1 MIDYD
6 SKHLN
11 EDKIEIQNEGYIYR
25 NFNKIEFSKNEKVTN
40 IFEKLLKIKSIENNI
55 NLELNEYK
63 LDDDENIITPNS
75 TWFLLRKDFLDEKMN
90 EYNLKEGDILKLGR
104 ITIRIKSIKLQK
116 NSVINNFREILLDKN
131 TKNIKE
137 PKNIQQNKSCRICY
151 TEEEEAD
158 NPLIQPCI
166 CTGSMKYI
174 HLNCLKKWLNTSV
187 FIKKES
193 SQYCNIF
200 QYKQAECELC
210 KTQFPECIKHKGKV
224 YDIMDYYKDFNNCI
238 IIESITL
245 DKKRNKYLYVVNLD
259 SQNNVINIGRGHDSQ
274 VILNDISV
282 SRIHCIL
289 KINKSNK
296 KVFIS
301 DINSKFGTIILIQ
314 TNKIIMNIG
323 LKLHLKIGRT
333 YLEFLI
339 KSSSNIFG
347 CFEVSEKNNPDF
359 YYLQNKSKFLELGI
373 KSEIDSDLCE
383 NSNKNLEKLDKIIEY
398 ENLNINPNL
407 NEDNLEEILLTPLKS
422 IKSDDLNYIQEKN
435 EESKIINKDNNIDK
449 NKSEKNIINNLNAN
463 ENKEK

>member
-210 KTQFPECIKHKGKV
+210 KTQFPDCIKHKGKV

-259 SQNNVINIGRGHDSQ
+259 V
-274 VILNDISV
+274 
-282 SRIHCIL
+282 
-289 KINKSNK
+289 KI
-296 KVFIS
+296 
-301 DINSKFGTIILIQ
+301 
-314 TNKIIMNIG
+314 M
-323 LKLHLKIGRT
+323 
-333 YLEFLI
+333 
-339 KSSSNIFG
+339 
-347 CFEVSEKNNPDF
+347 
-359 YYLQNKSKFLELGI
+359 
-373 KSEIDSDLCE
+373 
-383 NSNKNLEKLDKIIEY
+383 
-398 ENLNINPNL
+398 
-407 NEDNLEEILLTPLKS
+407 
-422 IKSDDLNYIQEKN
+422 
-435 EESKIINKDNNIDK
+435 
-449 NKSEKNIINNLNAN
+449 
-463 ENKEK
+463 